1 MALLFGCLAVLAI
14 LFFDLVRDGS
24 SRFGWDFFT
33 SFPSR
38 KAENAG
44 ILSAA
49 VGTMLI
55 MVVTAL
61 VALPVG
67 VAAAIYLEEYAPKNW
82 FTGIIEINVTNLAG
96 VPSIIYGLLALGL
109 FVYQFNFGQS
119 VLTAGLTLAL
129 LILPIVIVATRESLR
144 AVPKAI
150 REAAYGLGATRWE
163 VTKDHVLP
171 YSTGGILT
179 GLILGLSRA
188 IGETAPLITIG
199 ALSFIAFLPPSPVS
213 GEFPFLN
220 FEWLHE
226 RVHGH
231 AHPDVQLGVAAGPGV
246 PGERGGRGRHPA
258 RHDARHER
266 GGDLDPLPL
275 PQEDQLVTPMS
286 TIVET
291 KTATQPRQT
300 ATMQGETRAQ
310 GSDTPSLSIVMEER
324 KGTRANPPKA
334 SAEKLN
340 FWYGTN
346 QALKNIN
353 LVIPEHQV
361 TALIGPSGCGK
372 STFLRCFNRMHDL
385 QADTKYEGAIM
396 LRPDNVNLVGPETDP
411 IEVRMRIG
419 MVFQKPNP
427 FPKSVFENV
436 AYGLRLRGINNKA
449 ELAERVEK
457 ALRGAAIWD
466 EVKDRLNDSALALS
480 GGQMQRVCISR
491 ALATEPE
498 ILLFDEPTSAL
509 DPIATAKIEEL
520 ITELR
525 SRVTILIVTHNMQQ
539 AARVSDFTAFMY
551 LGELVEV
558 DATSKIFTNPSKKA
572 TEDYITGRYG

>member
-1 MALLFGCLAVLAI
+1 MAATAQMTLEEIRKGLAWRKQLDKVFIAIGLALLFGCLGILAI
-14 LFFDLVRDGS
+14 LFFDLVRDGAP
-24 SRFGWDFFT
+24 RFGWDFFT

-188 IGETAPLITIG
+188 IGETAPIITIG
-199 ALSFIAFLPPSPVS
+199 ALSFIAFLPPSPVT

-220 FEWLHE
+220 FEWLRSE
-226 RVHGH
+226 FTAMPIQMFNWVSR
-231 AHPDVQLGVAAGPGV
+231 PDQAFQANAAAAG
-246 PGERGGRGRHPA
+246 
-258 RHDARHER
+258 
-266 GGDLDPLPL
+266 
-275 PQEDQLVTPMS
+275 
-286 TIVET
+286 
-291 KTATQPRQT
+291 
-300 ATMQGETRAQ
+300 
-310 GSDTPSLSIVMEER
+310 
-324 KGTRANPPKA
+324 
-334 SAEKLN
+334 
-340 FWYGTN
+340 
-346 QALKNIN
+346 
-353 LVIPEHQV
+353 
-361 TALIGPSGCGK
+361 
-372 STFLRCFNRMHDL
+372 
-385 QADTKYEGAIM
+385 AI
-396 LRPDNVNLVGPETDP
+396 LL
-411 IEVRMRIG
+411 G
-419 MVFQKPNP
+419 MT
-427 FPKSVFENV
+427 
-436 AYGLRLRGINNKA
+436 
-449 ELAERVEK
+449 LAMNAV
-457 ALRGAAIWD
+457 AIWIRYRFR
-466 EVKDRLNDSALALS
+466 KK
-480 GGQMQRVCISR
+480 ISW
-491 ALATEPE
+491 
-498 ILLFDEPTSAL
+498 
-509 DPIATAKIEEL
+509 
-520 ITELR
+520 
-525 SRVTILIVTHNMQQ
+525 
-539 AARVSDFTAFMY
+539 
-551 LGELVEV
+551 
-558 DATSKIFTNPSKKA
+558 
-572 TEDYITGRYG
+572 

>member
-1 MALLFGCLAVLAI
+1 MAATAHLTLEEIRKGLSWRKQLDKLFIAIGMALLFGCLAILAI
-14 LFFDLVRDGS
+14 LFFDLVRDGA

-188 IGETAPLITIG
+188 IGETAPIITIG
-199 ALSFIAFLPPSPVS
+199 ALSFIAFLPPAPVT

-220 FEWLHE
+220 FDWLMSE
-226 RVHGH
+226 FTAMPIQMFNWVSR
-231 AHPDVQLGVAAGPGV
+231 PDQAFQANAAAAG
-246 PGERGGRGRHPA
+246 
-258 RHDARHER
+258 
-266 GGDLDPLPL
+266 
-275 PQEDQLVTPMS
+275 
-286 TIVET
+286 
-291 KTATQPRQT
+291 
-300 ATMQGETRAQ
+300 
-310 GSDTPSLSIVMEER
+310 
-324 KGTRANPPKA
+324 
-334 SAEKLN
+334 
-340 FWYGTN
+340 
-346 QALKNIN
+346 
-353 LVIPEHQV
+353 
-361 TALIGPSGCGK
+361 
-372 STFLRCFNRMHDL
+372 
-385 QADTKYEGAIM
+385 AI
-396 LRPDNVNLVGPETDP
+396 LL
-411 IEVRMRIG
+411 G
-419 MVFQKPNP
+419 MT
-427 FPKSVFENV
+427 
-436 AYGLRLRGINNKA
+436 
-449 ELAERVEK
+449 LAMN
-457 ALRGAAIWD
+457 AIAIWIRYRFR
-466 EVKDRLNDSALALS
+466 KK
-480 GGQMQRVCISR
+480 ISW
-491 ALATEPE
+491 
-498 ILLFDEPTSAL
+498 
-509 DPIATAKIEEL
+509 
-520 ITELR
+520 
-525 SRVTILIVTHNMQQ
+525 
-539 AARVSDFTAFMY
+539 
-551 LGELVEV
+551 
-558 DATSKIFTNPSKKA
+558 
-572 TEDYITGRYG
+572 

>member
-1 MALLFGCLAVLAI
+1 MAATTLTLEQIRRGLSWRKQLDKVFIAIGMALLFGCLAILAI

-144 AVPKAI
+144 SVPRAI

-220 FEWLHE
+220 FEWLMSE
-226 RVHGH
+226 FTAMPIQMFNWVSR
-231 AHPDVQLGVAAGPGV
+231 PDQAFQSNAAAAG
-246 PGERGGRGRHPA
+246 
-258 RHDARHER
+258 
-266 GGDLDPLPL
+266 
-275 PQEDQLVTPMS
+275 
-286 TIVET
+286 
-291 KTATQPRQT
+291 
-300 ATMQGETRAQ
+300 
-310 GSDTPSLSIVMEER
+310 
-324 KGTRANPPKA
+324 
-334 SAEKLN
+334 
-340 FWYGTN
+340 
-346 QALKNIN
+346 
-353 LVIPEHQV
+353 
-361 TALIGPSGCGK
+361 
-372 STFLRCFNRMHDL
+372 
-385 QADTKYEGAIM
+385 AI
-396 LRPDNVNLVGPETDP
+396 LL
-411 IEVRMRIG
+411 G
-419 MVFQKPNP
+419 MT
-427 FPKSVFENV
+427 
-436 AYGLRLRGINNKA
+436 
-449 ELAERVEK
+449 LAMNAV
-457 ALRGAAIWD
+457 AIWIRYRFR
-466 EVKDRLNDSALALS
+466 KK
-480 GGQMQRVCISR
+480 ISW
-491 ALATEPE
+491 
-498 ILLFDEPTSAL
+498 
-509 DPIATAKIEEL
+509 
-520 ITELR
+520 
-525 SRVTILIVTHNMQQ
+525 
-539 AARVSDFTAFMY
+539 
-551 LGELVEV
+551 
-558 DATSKIFTNPSKKA
+558 
-572 TEDYITGRYG
+572 